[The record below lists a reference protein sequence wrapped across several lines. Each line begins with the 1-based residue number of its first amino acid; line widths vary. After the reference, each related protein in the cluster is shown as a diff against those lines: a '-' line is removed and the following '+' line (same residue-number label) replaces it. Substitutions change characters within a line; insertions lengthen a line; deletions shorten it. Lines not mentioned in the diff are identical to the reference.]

1 MPNPKP
7 IERKTIS
14 DAQLHSELLQLFE
27 SGNTSK
33 AKCSE
38 VLRSRFKLML
48 QRFYKRYDLA
58 YKEWQE
64 TRKKA
69 DSIQIQANAKEALK
83 TALKSKIE
91 RVLFYQN
98 EIETMEKQLKGE
110 VEFTFKVG
118 NKINKSHN
126 SGVFMLPIDEQ
137 NKIRQVIKDYQSEI
151 SKMEGDYAPTSQSIT
166 HSKAEEVKELP
177 KWLI

>member
-1 MPNPKP
+1 MPKP
-7 IERKTIS
+7 KLIERKTIS
-14 DAQLHSELLQLFE
+14 DAQLHSWFLSTFE
-27 SGNTSK
+27 SEKTGKTDLLGLLRTSYKIGRDRYFK
-33 AKCSE
+33 A
-38 VLRSRFKLML
+38 
-48 QRFYKRYDLA
+48 YDIA
-58 YKEWQE
+58 YIEWQE

-83 TALKSKIE
+83 SGLKSKIE

-98 EIETMEKQLKGE
+98 EIEIMEKQLKGE